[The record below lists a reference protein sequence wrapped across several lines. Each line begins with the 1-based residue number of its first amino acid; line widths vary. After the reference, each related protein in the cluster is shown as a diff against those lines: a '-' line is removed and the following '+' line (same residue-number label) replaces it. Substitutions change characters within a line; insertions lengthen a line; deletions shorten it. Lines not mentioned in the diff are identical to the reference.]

1 MDKSK
6 VIVSA
11 AVIVVLLGGGVY
23 LAMRDDTSTDSAQQ
37 STTTNS
43 SSSEPTV
50 MNDSKLSKNIVELA
64 AETPD
69 LSVLVTAVQSAELDD
84 TLQGAGPFT
93 VFAPTNDAFAKL
105 PAGTLDTLLKP
116 ENKAQLQTIL
126 TYHVIPAKAMSTDLS
141 DGQVLTTVQGSE
153 LTVSIKNGEVVLTDA
168 AGGMSK
174 VIQADIEAENGVVH
188 VIDSVVLPQ

>member
-69 LSVLVTAVQSAELDD
+69 LSALVTAVQSAELDD

>member
-11 AVIVVLLGGGVY
+11 AVIIALLGGGIY
-23 LAMRDDTSTDSAQQ
+23 LAMRDDSSTDSAQQ
-37 STTTNS
+37 TATMN
-43 SSSEPTV
+43 SSEPTE
-50 MNDSKLSKNIVELA
+50 NNESKPSQNIVELA
-64 AETPD
+64 LGTPE
-69 LSVLVTAVQSAELDD
+69 LSTLVTAVQSAELAN
-84 TLQGAGPFT
+84 TLQGVGPFT

-116 ENKAQLQTIL
+116 ENKAQLQAVL
-126 TYHVIPAKAMSTDLS
+126 TYHVIPAKAMSTDLK
-141 DGQVLTTVQGSE
+141 DGQVLTTVQGSK

-168 AGGMSK
+168 VGGMSK